1 MSGVRRKSRNR
12 SNNMINIQVIE
23 QGNQRVLTTAQLA
36 ESYGTDNK
44 RISNN
49 FNENKARYTKGKHY
63 FLVEGEV
70 LKRCKSES
78 RISGIAPDINKLYLL
93 TEKRPLDVK
102 QEVEA

>member
-23 QGNQRVLTTAQLA
+23 QGNKRVLTTAQLA

-49 FNENKARYTKGKHY
+49 FNENKARYTKGKH
-63 FLVEGEV
+63 
-70 LKRCKSES
+70 
-78 RISGIAPDINKLYLL
+78 
-93 TEKRPLDVK
+93 
-102 QEVEA
+102 